1 MGNTPSR
8 NISNI
13 TARVIAKVAT
23 NIIAS
28 NVVSIDESSHLV
40 SINSDS
46 PSINMKGMIYNQTVI
61 LNGKELLSQ
70 LSTESAQEQLIESMT
85 HSVKCVSDAINLNG
99 DSYVKSITNS
109 YLNASLYIINN
120 IQIIC
125 SQVMSD
131 NWLIWINNNNGI
143 INITNAT
150 MCQLTKLFYDSVV
163 NSLATNVASQE
174 LQKMI
179 ENSNRFL

>member
-13 TARVIAKVAT
+13 CARVIAKVAA

-28 NVVSIDESSHLV
+28 HVVSTDESHLV

-46 PSINMKGMIYNQTVI
+46 PSINMNGMIYNQTVI
-61 LNGKELLSQ
+61 LNGKELLNQ
-70 LSTESAQEQLIESMT
+70 MSTQSAQEQLIESMT

-120 IQIIC
+120 IKNIC
-125 SQVMSD
+125 SIVMSD

-150 MCQLTKLFYDSVV
+150 MYQLTKLFYNSVV
-163 NSLATNVASQE
+163 NSLATNAASQE
-174 LQKMI
+174 LQKI
-179 ENSNRFL
+179 IKNSKKFF

>member
-1 MGNTPSR
+1 MGNTVSR

-13 TARVIAKVAT
+13 CARVIAKVAA
-23 NIIAS
+23 NIIS
-28 NVVSIDESSHLV
+28 SHVVSTDGSDIV

-61 LNGKELLSQ
+61 LNGKELLNQ
-70 LSTESAQEQLIESMT
+70 MTTECAQKELVESMT
-85 HSVKCVSDAINLNG
+85 HSVKCISDAINPNN

-109 YLNASLYIINN
+109 YLNACLYIINN

-143 INITNAT
+143 INIANAT
-150 MCQLTKLFYDSVV
+150 MHQLTKLFYDSVV
-163 NSLATNVASQE
+163 NSLATNIASQE

-179 ENSNRFL
+179 ENSNKFF

>member
-1 MGNTPSR
+1 MGNSVSR
-8 NISNI
+8 NVSNI
-13 TARVIAKVAT
+13 AARVIAKVAA

-28 NVVSIDESSHLV
+28 NVVSTDESHLV

-46 PSINMKGMIYNQTVI
+46 PSINMNGMIYNQTVI
-61 LNGKELLSQ
+61 LNGKELLNQIATQSLQ
-70 LSTESAQEQLIESMT
+70 KQLIESMT
-85 HSVKCVSDAINLNG
+85 HSVKCLSDAINPNG
-99 DSYVKSITNS
+99 DSYIKSITNS

-125 SQVMSD
+125 SRVMSD

-150 MCQLTKLFYDSVV
+150 MHQLTRLFYDSVA
-163 NSLATNVASQE
+163 NSLSTNVASQE

-179 ENSNRFL
+179 ENSNRFF

>member
-1 MGNTPSR
+1 MGNSVSR
-8 NISNI
+8 NVSNI
-13 TARVIAKVAT
+13 AARVIAKVAA

-28 NVVSIDESSHLV
+28 NVVSTDESHLV

-46 PSINMKGMIYNQTVI
+46 PSINMNGMIYNQTVI
-61 LNGKELLSQ
+61 LNGKELLNQMATKSVQ
-70 LSTESAQEQLIESMT
+70 KQLIETMT
-85 HSVKCVSDAINLNG
+85 HSVKCLSDAINPNG
-99 DSYVKSITNS
+99 DSYIKSITNS

-125 SQVMSD
+125 SRVMSD

-150 MCQLTKLFYDSVV
+150 MHQLTRLFYDSVA
-163 NSLATNVASQE
+163 NSLSTNVASQE

-179 ENSNRFL
+179 ENSNRFF

>member
-13 TARVIAKVAT
+13 AARVMAKVAA
-23 NIIAS
+23 NIISS
-28 NVVSIDESSHLV
+28 NVVSIDKSHLV

-61 LNGKELLSQ
+61 LNGKELLNQ
-70 LSTESAQEQLIESMT
+70 MSTQSAQEQLIESMT
-85 HSVKCVSDAINLNG
+85 HSVKCISDAINPNN

-120 IQIIC
+120 IKIIC
-125 SQVMSD
+125 SIVMSD

-150 MCQLTKLFYDSVV
+150 MYQLTKLFYDSVA
-163 NSLATNVASQE
+163 NSLSTNVASQE

-179 ENSNRFL
+179 ENSSRFF

>member
-1 MGNTPSR
+1 MGNTVSR
-8 NISNI
+8 NVSNI
-13 TARVIAKVAT
+13 VARVIAKVAA

-28 NVVSIDESSHLV
+28 HVVTTDESHIV
-40 SINSDS
+40 SINNNS

-61 LNGKELLSQ
+61 LNGKELLNQ
-70 LSTESAQEQLIESMT
+70 MATQSAQEQLIESIT
-85 HSVKCVSDAINLNG
+85 HSVKCVSDAINPNN
-99 DSYVKSITNS
+99 DSYVKSIINS
-109 YLNASLYIINN
+109 YLNACLYIINN

-125 SQVMSD
+125 SIVMSD

-150 MCQLTKLFYDSVV
+150 MYQLTTLFYDSVT
-163 NSLATNVASQE
+163 NSLSTNVASQE

-179 ENSNRFL
+179 ENSKIFF

>member
-8 NISNI
+8 NVSNI
-13 TARVIAKVAT
+13 VARVFAKVAA

-28 NVVSIDESSHLV
+28 HSVSIYESDLV

-61 LNGKELLSQ
+61 LNGKELLKQMATQSV
-70 LSTESAQEQLIESMT
+70 QEELIESMT
-85 HSVKCVSDAINLNG
+85 HSVKCVSNAINLNG
-99 DSYVKSITNS
+99 DSYIKSITNS
-109 YLNASLYIINN
+109 YLNACLYIINN
-120 IQIIC
+120 IQNIC
-125 SQVMSD
+125 YIVMSD

-150 MCQLTKLFYDSVV
+150 MYQLTKLFYDSVA
-163 NSLATNVASQE
+163 NSLSTNVASQE

-179 ENSNRFL
+179 ENSNRFF

>member
-1 MGNTPSR
+1 MGNSVSR
-8 NISNI
+8 NVSNI
-13 TARVIAKVAT
+13 AARVIAKVAA

-28 NVVSIDESSHLV
+28 NVVSTDESHLV

-46 PSINMKGMIYNQTVI
+46 PSINMNGMIYNQTVI
-61 LNGKELLSQ
+61 LNGKELLNQMATQSVQ
-70 LSTESAQEQLIESMT
+70 KQLIETMT
-85 HSVKCVSDAINLNG
+85 HSVKCLSDAINPNG
-99 DSYVKSITNS
+99 DSYVKSIINS

-125 SQVMSD
+125 SQVMLD

-150 MCQLTKLFYDSVV
+150 MYQLTRLFYDSVA
-163 NSLATNVASQE
+163 NSLSTNVASQE

-179 ENSNRFL
+179 EKSKRFF

>member
-13 TARVIAKVAT
+13 TARVFAKVAT
-23 NIIAS
+23 NIISS
-28 NVVSIDESSHLV
+28 NVVSIDESHLV

-70 LSTESAQEQLIESMT
+70 MSTESAQKELIDSIT
-85 HSVKCVSDAINLNG
+85 HSVKCVSDAINPNG
-99 DSYVKSITNS
+99 DSYVKSIINS

-150 MCQLTKLFYDSVV
+150 MYQLTKLFYNSVV
-163 NSLATNVASQE
+163 NSLATNAASQE
-174 LQKMI
+174 LQKML
-179 ENSNRFL
+179 ENSKRFF

>member
-1 MGNTPSR
+1 MGNSVSR
-8 NISNI
+8 NVSNI
-13 TARVIAKVAT
+13 GARVIAKVAA

-28 NVVSIDESSHLV
+28 NVVSTDESHLV

-46 PSINMKGMIYNQTVI
+46 PSINMNGMIYNQTVI
-61 LNGKELLSQ
+61 LNGKELLNQMATQSVQ
-70 LSTESAQEQLIESMT
+70 KQLIETMT
-85 HSVKCVSDAINLNG
+85 HSVKCISDAINPNG
-99 DSYVKSITNS
+99 DSYVKSIINS

-125 SQVMSD
+125 SQVMLD

-150 MCQLTKLFYDSVV
+150 MYQLTRLFYDSVA
-163 NSLATNVASQE
+163 NSLSTNVASQE

-179 ENSNRFL
+179 EKSLRFF

>member
-1 MGNTPSR
+1 MGNSVSR
-8 NISNI
+8 NVSNI
-13 TARVIAKVAT
+13 GARVIAKVAA

-28 NVVSIDESSHLV
+28 NVVSTDESHLV

-46 PSINMKGMIYNQTVI
+46 PSINMNGMIYNQTVI
-61 LNGKELLSQ
+61 LNGKELLNQMATQSVQ
-70 LSTESAQEQLIESMT
+70 KQLIETMT
-85 HSVKCVSDAINLNG
+85 HSVKCLSDAINPNG
-99 DSYVKSITNS
+99 DSYIKSITNS

-125 SQVMSD
+125 SQVMLD

-150 MCQLTKLFYDSVV
+150 MYQLTRLFYDSVA
-163 NSLATNVASQE
+163 NSLSTNVASQE

-179 ENSNRFL
+179 ENSNRFF

>member
-1 MGNTPSR
+1 MGNSVSR
-8 NISNI
+8 NVSNI
-13 TARVIAKVAT
+13 GARVIAKVAA

-28 NVVSIDESSHLV
+28 NVVSTDESHLV

-46 PSINMKGMIYNQTVI
+46 PSINMNGMIYNQTVI
-61 LNGKELLSQ
+61 LNGKELLNQMATQSVQ
-70 LSTESAQEQLIESMT
+70 KQLIETMT
-85 HSVKCVSDAINLNG
+85 HSVKCISDAINPNG
-99 DSYVKSITNS
+99 DSYVKSIINS

-125 SQVMSD
+125 SQVMLD

-150 MCQLTKLFYDSVV
+150 MYQLTRLFYDSVA
-163 NSLATNVASQE
+163 NSLSTNVASQE

-179 ENSNRFL
+179 EKIS

>member
-1 MGNTPSR
+1 MGNTVSR
-8 NISNI
+8 NVSNI
-13 TARVIAKVAT
+13 VARVIAKVAA

-28 NVVSIDESSHLV
+28 HVVTTDESHIV
-40 SINSDS
+40 SINNNS

-61 LNGKELLSQ
+61 LNGKELLNQ
-70 LSTESAQEQLIESMT
+70 MAAQSAQEQLIESIT
-85 HSVKCVSDAINLNG
+85 HSVKCVSDAINPNN
-99 DSYVKSITNS
+99 DSYVKSIINS
-109 YLNASLYIINN
+109 YLNACLYIINN

-125 SQVMSD
+125 SIVMSD

-150 MCQLTKLFYDSVV
+150 MHQLTTLFYESVS
-163 NSLATNVASQE
+163 NSLATNLASQE

-179 ENSNRFL
+179 ENSNRFF

>member
-8 NISNI
+8 NVSNI
-13 TARVIAKVAT
+13 VARVIAKVAA
-23 NIIAS
+23 NVIAS
-28 NVVSIDESSHLV
+28 HVVTTDESHIV

-46 PSINMKGMIYNQTVI
+46 PSINMKGLIYNQTVI
-61 LNGKELLSQ
+61 LNGKELLNQMATQSV
-70 LSTESAQEQLIESMT
+70 QEELIESMT
-85 HSVKCVSDAINLNG
+85 HSVKCISDAINLNE
-99 DSYVKSITNS
+99 DSYVKSIINS

-125 SQVMSD
+125 ARVMLD

-150 MCQLTKLFYDSVV
+150 MYQLTKLFYDCVA

-179 ENSNRFL
+179 ENSNRFF

>member
-1 MGNTPSR
+1 MGNSVSR
-8 NISNI
+8 NVSNI
-13 TARVIAKVAT
+13 AARVIAKVAA

-28 NVVSIDESSHLV
+28 NVVSTDESHLV

-46 PSINMKGMIYNQTVI
+46 PSINMNGMIYNQTVI
-61 LNGKELLSQ
+61 LNGKELLNQMATQSVQ
-70 LSTESAQEQLIESMT
+70 KQLIETMT
-85 HSVKCVSDAINLNG
+85 HSVKCLSDAINPNG
-99 DSYVKSITNS
+99 DSYIKSITNS

-125 SQVMSD
+125 SRVMSD

-150 MCQLTKLFYDSVV
+150 MYQLTRLFYDSVA
-163 NSLATNVASQE
+163 NSLSTNVASQE

-179 ENSNRFL
+179 ENSNRFF

>member
-23 NIIAS
+23 NIISS
-28 NVVSIDESSHLV
+28 NVVSIDESHLV

-61 LNGKELLSQ
+61 LNGKELLKQ
-70 LSTESAQEQLIESMT
+70 MATESAQKDLIDSIT
-85 HSVKCVSDAINLNG
+85 HSVKCVSDAINPNN
-99 DSYVKSITNS
+99 DSYVKSIINS

-150 MCQLTKLFYDSVV
+150 MHQLTKLFYDSVA
-163 NSLATNVASQE
+163 NSLSTNVASQE

-179 ENSNRFL
+179 ENSNKFF